1 MFTNST
7 FLPWEP
13 PPCPHLGARVKVQQ
27 LSLQSWPDPSLSV
40 PLLQEDQLGLSLL
53 SLEQLESEE
62 TLRRI
67 EQIAQ
72 QL

>member
-1 MFTNST
+1 MEKCSRR
-7 FLPWEP
+7 PAP
-13 PPCPHLGARVKVQQ
+13 PGAD
-27 LSLQSWPDPSLSV
+27 SS
-40 PLLQEDQLGLSLL
+40 PLTPQEDQLGLSLL

>member
-1 MFTNST
+1 MSQTPNA
-7 FLPWEP
+7 
-13 PPCPHLGARVKVQQ
+13 HRGRVVGEVQQ
-27 LSLQSWPDPSLSV
+27 LPGPLPDSALLTFLCS
-40 PLLQEDQLGLSLL
+40 LQEDQLGLSLL

-62 TLRRI
+62 TLQRI

>member
-1 MFTNST
+1 MCGSRLTC
-7 FLPWEP
+7 FLPP
-13 PPCPHLGARVKVQQ
+13 
-27 LSLQSWPDPSLSV
+27 
-40 PLLQEDQLGLSLL
+40 LQEDQLGLSLL